1 MPSVERKPRKTSNLA
16 TEKNMFI
23 RTVSMIAMAV
33 VLFLSLTPFSSA
45 SRFQDPA
52 PQEKEK
58 KKEPG
63 KEQEKKKEEE
73 AKPKI
78 SGELGSK
85 ENPVRCNMPRGERAY
100 LNRLRCADGKAP
112 AYHRIGSFGLGPYGN
127 IIDGYNVK
135 CEDKDPV
142 TVFMDMYHEHVEK
155 EPVPGFTIV
164 NDETKG

>member
-1 MPSVERKPRKTSNLA
+1 ML
-16 TEKNMFI
+16 I
-23 RTVSMIAMAV
+23 RTLSLIAIAV
-33 VLFLSLTPFSSA
+33 VLFLSIAPFSSSA
-45 SRFQDPA
+45 NRLQDPA

-58 KKEPG
+58 KKEPE
-63 KEQEKKKEEE
+63 KEQEKKKDKEE
-73 AKPKI
+73 PKI

-100 LNRLRCADGKAP
+100 LNRLRCADNKAP

-142 TVFMDMYHEHVEK
+142 TVFMDMYHDHVEK
-155 EPVPGFTIV
+155 EAVPGFTIV
-164 NDETKG
+164 NDEPKG